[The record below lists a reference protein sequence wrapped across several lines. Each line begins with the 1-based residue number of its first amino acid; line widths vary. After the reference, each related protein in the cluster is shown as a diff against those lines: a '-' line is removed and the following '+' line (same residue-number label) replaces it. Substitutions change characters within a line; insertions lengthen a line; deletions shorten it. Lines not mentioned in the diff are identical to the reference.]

1 MPPGFY
7 NCEKCGWS
15 GSKLSYFGYDS
26 EEKPMTGYDRHP
38 QFGQGQCPNCRTHF
52 EGCVHPDRFN
62 IRSIPMTK
70 DEIRALGE
78 GRKTQVRIVIENCD
92 PESLGPDP
100 VDRPNPY
107 KPGGRLMIRGSDVS
121 GSTNVSRSVSLDED
135 LVEGLVRVV
144 GENETSPSRII
155 LYNGRDAELEEI
167 KETLEKISWEEKE
180 KIKFLIFQYK
190 TKTND
195 VLILEFLHI

>member
-62 IRSIPMTK
+62 ILT
-70 DEIRALGE
+70 
-78 GRKTQVRIVIENCD
+78 
-92 PESLGPDP
+92 
-100 VDRPNPY
+100 
-107 KPGGRLMIRGSDVS
+107 
-121 GSTNVSRSVSLDED
+121 
-135 LVEGLVRVV
+135 
-144 GENETSPSRII
+144 
-155 LYNGRDAELEEI
+155 
-167 KETLEKISWEEKE
+167 ISS
-180 KIKFLIFQYK
+180 FF
-190 TKTND
+190 
-195 VLILEFLHI
+195 V